1 MCTCQCCTSTPIKID
16 YKVTVQPMNVF
27 LQHVLEYLT
36 TELVKSTLQS
46 SIHLYVRIQV
56 IKYYIENE
64 NKPLC
69 FLM

>member
-46 SIHLYVRIQV
+46 SIHVCQDSSD
-56 IKYYIENE
+56 
-64 NKPLC
+64 
-69 FLM
+69 

>member
-16 YKVTVQPMNVF
+16 LKVTVQPMNVF

-46 SIHLYVRIQV
+46 SICQDSSD
-56 IKYYIENE
+56 
-64 NKPLC
+64 
-69 FLM
+69 

>member
-36 TELVKSTLQS
+36 KELVKSTLQS
-46 SIHLYVRIQV
+46 SICQDSSD
-56 IKYYIENE
+56 
-64 NKPLC
+64 
-69 FLM
+69 

>member
-46 SIHLYVRIQV
+46 SICQDSSDEVLYR
-56 IKYYIENE
+56 K
-64 NKPLC
+64 
-69 FLM
+69 